1 VPGSTLQ
8 AQCAHEVT
16 EGGRIVLVEGPPGVQ
31 RFLLSGIALS
41 NRPESVVDPS
51 QAPQM
56 TSKRPRRLLLDP
68 SSEADR
74 ADWWR

>member
-1 VPGSTLQ
+1 VPGGTLQ

-31 RFLLSGIALS
+31 RFLCRECAVSH
-41 NRPESVVDPS
+41 PESVVDPS